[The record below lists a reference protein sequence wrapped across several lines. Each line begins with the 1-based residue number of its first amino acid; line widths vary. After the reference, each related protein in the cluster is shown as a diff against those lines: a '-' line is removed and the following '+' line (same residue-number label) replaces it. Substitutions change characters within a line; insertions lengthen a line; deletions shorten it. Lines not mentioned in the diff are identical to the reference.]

1 MGPLLFNAYICGL
14 FSEVRNLEYASF
26 TDDIT
31 PYSCLPEM
39 IPILEKL
46 EKVIQ
51 SMFDWFSEIFLKAS
65 ADKCHL
71 IASSKVTVDIH
82 ISNIKITSE
91 PRVNLLGIHIDN
103 R

>member
-1 MGPLLFNAYICGL
+1 MVANRAMNHICDLLF
-14 FSEVRNLEYASF
+14 EVREWEYVGFADG
-26 TDDIT
+26 TT
-31 PYSCLPEM
+31 PHSCLPEM

-91 PRVNLLGIHIDN
+91 PRVNLLGINIDN